1 MNSAKEYLQQVKSC
15 EVRIKS
21 IREKLQNLEDQ
32 VQKITPLLSPA
43 GGGGG
48 GGQDLLGDA
57 VAGIADLKSV
67 LAEEVNRRNALVAEV
82 TVLLGLIRNESQY
95 DILFRRY
102 MLFHS
107 WSKIAA
113 EMHYTKDGAFK
124 LHKRALK
131 TVEKLLQDES
141 VH

>member
-15 EVRIKS
+15 ETRIKR

-32 VQKITPLLSPA
+32 VQKITPLLSPS

-48 GGQDLLGDA
+48 GKDPLGDA
-57 VAGIADLKSV
+57 VAGIADLKSTLV
-67 LAEEVNRRNALVAEV
+67 EEINRRNALVAEA
-82 TVLLGLIRNESQY
+82 TELLGKIRSESQY

-107 WSKIAA
+107 WGQIMD
-113 EMHYTKDGAFK
+113 EMHYSSKDSVFK
-124 LHKRALK
+124 LHKRALR
-131 TVEKLLQDES
+131 TVEKLLKEKS
-141 VH
+141 VQ